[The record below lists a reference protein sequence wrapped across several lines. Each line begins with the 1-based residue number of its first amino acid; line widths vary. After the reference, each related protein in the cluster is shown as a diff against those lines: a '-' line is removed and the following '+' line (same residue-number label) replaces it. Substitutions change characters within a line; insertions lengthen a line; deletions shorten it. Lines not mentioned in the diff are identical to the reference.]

1 MNDGGSLP
9 DGATATRRSRQP
21 VPEIVIN
28 CIYCL
33 YPLLIRTCTAAHR
46 VAGKF
51 VQGAQMSDKHLSSRF
66 DFDLDLLL
74 TRLLEMGGLVEAQIA
89 CAIETLN
96 TFDLRLVEQ
105 VLQGEHRLNAME
117 IEIDEEVSNIIV
129 RRQPTARD
137 LRLLM
142 AASKCITNLE
152 RAGDEARKIAKRTRR
167 IAMGSS
173 TPQAV
178 NISEIKAAGKLA
190 VDILRHALDAF
201 ARMDT
206 VAAAQIVKD
215 DEAIDNEFVAFMR
228 RLITSM
234 TQDPRTIATGFDY
247 LSIAKAIERIGDHA
261 TNIAEL
267 VVYIVKGTD
276 VRHAPRELIARC

>member
-1 MNDGGSLP
+1 
-9 DGATATRRSRQP
+9 
-21 VPEIVIN
+21 
-28 CIYCL
+28 
-33 YPLLIRTCTAAHR
+33 
-46 VAGKF
+46 
-51 VQGAQMSDKHLSSRF
+51 MSDKHLSSGF
-66 DFDLDLLL
+66 DLDLDLLL

-89 CAIETLN
+89 CATEALN
-96 TFDLRLVEQ
+96 TFDLTLVEQ
-105 VLQGEHRLNAME
+105 VLEGEHRLNAME

-167 IAMGSS
+167 IAMEANPW
-173 TPQAV
+173 TV
-178 NISEIKAAGKLA
+178 NITEIKASGKMA
-190 VDILRHALDAF
+190 ADILRHALDAF
-201 ARMDT
+201 ARMDS
-206 VAAAQIVKD
+206 VAAAQIVRD
-215 DEAIDNEFVAFMR
+215 DEAIDNEFKAFVR

-234 TQDPRTIATGFDY
+234 TQDPRTIQTGFDY

-276 VRHAPRELIARC
+276 VRHVPREQIERY

>member
-1 MNDGGSLP
+1 
-9 DGATATRRSRQP
+9 
-21 VPEIVIN
+21 
-28 CIYCL
+28 
-33 YPLLIRTCTAAHR
+33 
-46 VAGKF
+46 
-51 VQGAQMSDKHLSSRF
+51 MSDKHLSSRF

-190 VDILRHALDAF
+190 ADILRHALDAF
-201 ARMDT
+201 A
-206 VAAAQIVKD
+206 
-215 DEAIDNEFVAFMR
+215 
-228 RLITSM
+228 
-234 TQDPRTIATGFDY
+234 
-247 LSIAKAIERIGDHA
+247 
-261 TNIAEL
+261 
-267 VVYIVKGTD
+267 
-276 VRHAPRELIARC
+276 

>member
-1 MNDGGSLP
+1 
-9 DGATATRRSRQP
+9 
-21 VPEIVIN
+21 
-28 CIYCL
+28 
-33 YPLLIRTCTAAHR
+33 
-46 VAGKF
+46 
-51 VQGAQMSDKHLSSRF
+51 MSDKHLSSGF
-66 DFDLDLLL
+66 DFDLNLLL

-89 CAIETLN
+89 CAMETLN
-96 TFDLRLVEQ
+96 TFDLTLVEQ
-105 VLQGEHRLNAME
+105 VLESEHRLNAME

-167 IAMGSS
+167 IAMGA
-173 TPQAV
+173 TAAQPV
-178 NISEIKAAGKLA
+178 NISEIKASGKMA
-190 VDILRHALDAF
+190 ADILRHALDAF

-206 VAAAQIVKD
+206 VAAAQIVQD

-276 VRHAPRELIARC
+276 VRHTPRELIARC